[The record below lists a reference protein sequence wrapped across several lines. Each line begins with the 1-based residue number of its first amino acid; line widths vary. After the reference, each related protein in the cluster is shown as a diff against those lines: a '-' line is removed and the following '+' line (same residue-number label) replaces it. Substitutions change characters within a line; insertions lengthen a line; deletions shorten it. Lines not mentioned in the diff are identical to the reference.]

1 MAKPVLKPSQTAF
14 IIIDVQQAFSEM
26 AASGHNRNNPAAE
39 QRIADLLQ
47 TFRTV
52 HAPIFHIRHRN
63 VAPQSRF
70 NPQNSG
76 FSVQDCARERDGEP
90 VIVKDV
96 NSAFIGTDLEPQLRQ
111 AGIDTLVIV
120 GATTNHCVETTT
132 RMAGN
137 MGFTAYLVDD
147 ATWTF
152 DRAGPDGKLHAAQD
166 IHQMSLAN
174 LHDEFCTVIKSVGI
188 IEALAL
194 KP

>member
-1 MAKPVLKPSQTAF
+1 MAKPVLNPSQTAF
-14 IIIDVQQAFSEM
+14 IVIDVQQAFSEM
-26 AASGHNRNNPAAE
+26 AAAGHNRNNPAAE

-47 TFRTV
+47 AFRSH

-76 FSVQDCARERDGEP
+76 FAVQDCARERDGEAI
-90 VIVKDV
+90 IVKDV
-96 NSAFIGTDLEPQLRQ
+96 NSAFIGTDLEQQLRQ
-111 AGIDTLVIV
+111 AGIDTLVIA

-137 MGFTAYLVDD
+137 LGFTTYLVDD

-152 DRAGPDGKLHAAQD
+152 DRAGPDGKIHTAED

-174 LHDEFCTVIKSVGI
+174 LHDEFCTVIDSAGI
-188 IEALAL
+188 LEALAL
-194 KP
+194 KS